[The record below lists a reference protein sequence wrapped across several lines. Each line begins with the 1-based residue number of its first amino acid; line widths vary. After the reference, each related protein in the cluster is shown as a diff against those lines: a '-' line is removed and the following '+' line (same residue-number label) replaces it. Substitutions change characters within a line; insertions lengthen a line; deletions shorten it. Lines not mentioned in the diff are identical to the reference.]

1 MKILVAC
8 EESGRVTEAFRKKGH
23 AAFSCDLKPTTGTH
37 PEWHIIGNAL
47 DYLNP
52 TKFMPPDEFRFTFG
66 IPFATEDGKYK
77 EIRGNWDMLIAFP
90 PCTYLTN
97 AQSVRLYNNEERRK
111 KSEEAKKFFLAL
123 WECNIERIC
132 IENPVPNKSIGL
144 PEYSQIIQPF
154 NFGANYKKRTCLWL
168 KNLPPLIE
176 TCQGKEKDFESWTMK
191 TRSAAIRSKTFQEI
205 ANAMAQQ
212 WDF

>member
-23 AAFSCDLKPTTGTH
+23 AAYSCDIKPTS
-37 PEWHIIGNAL
+37 GNL
-47 DYLNP
+47 PQYH
-52 TKFMPPDEFRFTFG
+52 FQ
-66 IPFATEDGKYK
+66 EDVLKLINQEK
-77 EIRGNWDMLIAFP
+77 WDMLIAFP

-97 AQSVRLYNNEERRK
+97 AQSVRLYKNEERRI
-111 KSEEAKKFFLAL
+111 KSMEAKKFFLEL
-123 WECNIERIC
+123 WNSKIERIC

-144 PEYSQIIQPF
+144 PAYSQIIQPF
-154 NFGANYKKRTCLWL
+154 NFGANFKKRTCLWL

-176 TCQGKEKDFESWTMK
+176 SCIGSTKDYESWTMK

-212 WDF
+212 WG